1 MGGKV
6 LTFPDDKIYN
16 QGKKEGEA
24 KGEAKGELKGAL
36 LEKERIAIRMIE
48 SNFQYPIEEI
58 SRVSELPISRV
69 KELIENDRL
78 TTGYQYRFGGSTY
91 QE

>member
-1 MGGKV
+1 MCLFEYDQEKHIRGERA
-6 LTFPDDKIYN
+6 DA
-16 QGKKEGEA
+16 EA

-78 TTGYQYRFGGSTY
+78 TTGYQYRFGKSTY